1 MAFHSIFR
9 QYVMNIRVSTD
20 ILYENFAFFYSLFLH
35 SFEDFRKSGVK
46 IITKKKSEE
55 KVKDPEKILTITRE
69 VAKKM
74 F

>member
-1 MAFHSIFR
+1 M
-9 QYVMNIRVSTD
+9 
-20 ILYENFAFFYSLFLH
+20 NFAFFYSLLLH